1 MATWNDI
8 LNEIRVSGSNYDIL
22 RRTYL
27 KKLADLRNRNV
38 IVYYSGWLQKPHLM
52 NEAGV
57 NVAIHDGDKN
67 GFMSVIKGMDRTKG
81 LDLILHT
88 PGGDMAATESLV
100 DYLRSMF
107 GTDICAFVPQ
117 LAMSGG
123 TMIACAC
130 KEIWMGKES
139 SLGPIDPQVGNLPA
153 TAILE
158 EFERAAREIKADS
171 TKALVWQPIINKLA
185 PSAITQCED
194 AIRWGTQVASRWLE
208 TAMFKDRVDAAG
220 DAAKT
225 VADLTDKA
233 KNHTH
238 GRHLNA
244 ETAKSY
250 GLEIRMLEDDQGLQ
264 DAVLSV
270 HHANC
275 VTLEATR
282 AYKIIENQDGV
293 AFIQLVQQLAIATPL
308 IGNG

>member
-8 LNEIRVSGSNYDIL
+8 LNQVRISGSNFDII
-22 RRTYL
+22 RREYL
-27 KKLADLRNRNV
+27 KKLADLRQRN
-38 IVYYSGWLQKPHLM
+38 IIIYYSGWLQKPQLA
-52 NEAGV
+52 NEPGV
-57 NVAIHDGDKN
+57 NIAIHDGDKN
-67 GFMSVIKGMDRTKG
+67 GFMSVINGLDRLKG
-81 LDLILHT
+81 LDLLLHT

-100 DYLRSMF
+100 DYLRAMF

-153 TAILE
+153 TGILE

-171 TKALVWQPIINKLA
+171 SRALVWQPIINKLH

-208 TAMFKDRVDAAG
+208 TGMFAGRADPTAEAAR
-220 DAAKT
+220 T
-225 VADLTDKA
+225 VGDLTDKT

-238 GRHLNA
+238 SRHLNA
-244 ETAKSY
+244 ETARNY
-250 GLEIRMLEDDQGLQ
+250 GLEVRMLEDDQDLQ

-270 HHANC
+270 HHVCCA
-275 VTLEATR
+275 TLEATA
-282 AYKIIENQDGV
+282 AYKIIENHNGV
-293 AFIQLVQQLAIATPL
+293 AFIQLIRQQIAIAASA
-308 IGNG
+308 